1 MFLTSVFN
9 PSNSI
14 LSSLLC
20 AVAIILFFLLSW
32 LIKKLFINNTNKG
45 LTILNLCLNILL
57 AALFIVSILFIL
69 GLDVNILINKIKS
82 FIEAENLKAFL
93 EDNIFKVI
101 GIILVVVISTILMTS
116 FVAVLKAINSKNP
129 EAQKR
134 KRTLDKVLVSIVR
147 YIVIIVDAVVILF
160 ILGVNIMPALAGL
173 GIAGLVLGLGAQK
186 LITDFISGI
195 FIILE
200 HHFDVGDTIEV
211 GGFKGEVIDL
221 GLKTTKIRNWQGQV
235 KIMANSDVANLIN
248 CSLNNTVFSTTFD
261 VSYQADVEKAI
272 ELVNKELP
280 IKLQGH
286 GDVIEM
292 PKCNG
297 VASLTSRSVTLNV
310 VATAKPEAHYQLT
323 RDMNTYIKEI
333 LTEHNIKFPGEINDW
348 CNNSKSW
355 WYLNIQ
361 KKPSLWRLYLEG
373 S

>member
-1 MFLTSVFN
+1 MFLTDANLFS
-9 PSNSI
+9 PTNSI
-14 LSSLLC
+14 LASLLC
-20 AVAIILFFLLSW
+20 AVAIIVFFLLSW
-32 LIKKLFINNTNKG
+32 LIKKLFKNNTNKG
-45 LTILNLCLNILL
+45 LTILNLCLNIIL
-57 AALFIVSILFIL
+57 ATIFIISVLFIL
-69 GLDVNILINKIKS
+69 GLNIQVLFEKIKS
-82 FIEAENLKAFL
+82 FFNADSLKTFL
-93 EDNIFKVI
+93 EANIAKVI
-101 GIILVVVISTILMTS
+101 GVILVIVISTILMTS
-116 FVAVLKAINSKNP
+116 FVAILKAINSKNP

-186 LITDFISGI
+186 LITDFISGV

-235 KIMANSDVANLIN
+235 KIMSNSDVANLIN

-261 VSYQADVEKAI
+261 VAYQADVEKAI

-280 IKLQGH
+280 IRLKDH
-286 GDVIEM
+286 EDIIEM

-297 VASLTSRSVTLNV
+297 VATLTARSVTLNV

-323 RDMNTYIKEI
+323 RDINTTIKAI
-333 LTEHNIKFPGEINDW
+333 LEENNIAFPGETNDW

-355 WYLNIQ
+355 WYFNI
-361 KKPSLWRLYLEG
+361 
-373 S
+373 